1 MLILMPYK
9 FHFRIALCLVT
20 SLYLGQRS
28 SWSNSKQAQG
38 TGMKLIQHCYNNV
51 GIVVGLCWRCFSSLC
66 FLDSNY
72 IYKFW
77 VYSCI
82 YHFNRFSFVEFSF
95 ICDACGVTPLFPRNF
110 CLLLLEL
117 VISHFLLVSIIT
129 AYSLLQW

>member
-20 SLYLGQRS
+20 SLYLGQGSSRS
-28 SWSNSKQAQG
+28 DSKQALG
-38 TGMKLIQHCYNNV
+38 AGMKLIQHCYNDV
-51 GIVVGLCWRCFSSLC
+51 GIVAGLCWRCFSSLC

-72 IYKFW
+72 IHKFW

-117 VISHFLLVSIIT
+117 VISHFLLFSIVT